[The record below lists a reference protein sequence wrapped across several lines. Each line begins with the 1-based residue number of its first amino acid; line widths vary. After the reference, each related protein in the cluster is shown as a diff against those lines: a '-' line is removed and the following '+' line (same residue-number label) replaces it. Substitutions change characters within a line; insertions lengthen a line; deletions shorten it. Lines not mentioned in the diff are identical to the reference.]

1 MNIYIEVQITES
13 EAKDMYWAYM
23 EDCASDGEEPMTY
36 EEFKETELVDRVSG
50 SLSEYN
56 ECVGNYL
63 EGDWLKIVEG

>member
-13 EAKDMYWAYM
+13 EAKDMYWAYV

-36 EEFKETELVDRVSG
+36 EEFKEMELVDRISN
-50 SLSEYN
+50 SLSEYE

-63 EGDWLKIVEG
+63 EGDWLKIVEE

>member
-13 EAKDMYWAYM
+13 EAKDMYWAYV

-36 EEFKETELVDRVSG
+36 EEFKEMELIDRISN
-50 SLSEYN
+50 SLSEYE